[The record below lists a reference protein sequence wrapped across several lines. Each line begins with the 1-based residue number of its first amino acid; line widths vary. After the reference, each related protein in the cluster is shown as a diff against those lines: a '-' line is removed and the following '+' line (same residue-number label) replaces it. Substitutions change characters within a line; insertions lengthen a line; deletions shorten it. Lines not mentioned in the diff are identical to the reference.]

1 MNVSMFSLA
10 DIQRPY
16 GSTARPFF
24 LGKHLARKGVN
35 LIHVCEDLP
44 GPGENPEV
52 VSRRNN
58 EGRTGAEEF
67 RWLHER
73 CRRFGPDLVY
83 SHQAHAAGI
92 ALRISRSLK
101 RPHVYDAHSSMAHE
115 LPTYTGLSLKEK
127 LWRVASESVTLKLA
141 DIVIAPSSE
150 LKDYFVRNYL
160 LRPDK
165 IRIVKNGV
173 ETDAFRPAPPDLSLR
188 DGLGIPRDAVL
199 ILFTNPRLATFPS
212 NEMALRMLFRVIPDI
227 ERMIPG
233 VKFLILGGGPE
244 IEGPSPGV
252 IYSGYVDD
260 LPAHL
265 NLADIFIAP
274 YPPRAVCGGTRDK
287 VCEYLACGKPIVAT
301 REAMRGFDDAL
312 PGEHFLLAEGE
323 DDFAAKLMDCIRQPD
338 TAKRIGRNARA
349 LSERYDWS
357 RRAEELLEVFQ
368 EVGSAG
374 NVSGRLP

>member
-44 GPGENPEV
+44 GSGENPQI

-67 RWLHER
+67 RWLQER

-127 LWRVASESVTLKLA
+127 LWRVASESVALKLA

-188 DGLGIPRDAVL
+188 DSLGIPRDAVL

-227 ERMIPG
+227 ERMIPS
-233 VKFLILGGGPE
+233 VRFLILGGGPE

-260 LPAHL
+260 LPAYL

-274 YPPRAVCGGTRDK
+274 YPPGAVCGGTRDK

-301 REAMRGFDDAL
+301 REAMRGFDDAR

-323 DDFAAKLMDCIRQPD
+323 DDFAAKLMDCIRRPD

-349 LSERYDWS
+349 LSKRYDWS